1 MVVAEW
7 RGGSGDGAIG
17 GAGGRDGM
25 SRPNPKLAI
34 PALLLVVGAAGIWY
48 ETGRRNHQAAGTLSG
63 NGTVEATEVDVG
75 SRISGRLLTVVPREG
90 EAVRRGQEVAT
101 LEASELEAQVA
112 QARGNLAAAESVF
125 AEIGAGTRAEEIRLL
140 KAQLQSA
147 RDVQAQ
153 AQARLDLLRAGARGE
168 VLEQLRASVRQA
180 QVALEDAQRD
190 LDRTGQ
196 LADQGMV
203 ARRDLD
209 VATARRD
216 GTAAAL
222 DAARQR
228 LAEAEGGAR
237 PEEVRAAE
245 ASLAQAA
252 SLVKSAQASLDLAV
266 AGPRRETVRAA
277 EARAEAARGAVGA
290 AEALLAQTRI
300 VAPSDGRVTL
310 RNAEPG
316 EVVTPGFPIVR
327 IADLARVWLRVY
339 VPEPQIGRVK
349 AGQRAEVSADAFAGR
364 TFPGVVTEIAE
375 RPEYTPKN
383 VQTREER
390 VKLVF
395 GVKVEVEN
403 PGGELKPGM
412 PADAVIA
419 VGD

>member
-1 MVVAEW
+1 V
-7 RGGSGDGAIG
+7 
-17 GAGGRDGM
+17 
-25 SRPNPKLAI
+25 RPANPRIAL
-34 PALLLVVGAAGIWY
+34 PALLLVLGVAGIWY
-48 ETGRRNHQAAGTLSG
+48 EAGRRNHQATGTLSG

-90 EAVRRGQEVAT
+90 EAVRRGEEVAT

-112 QARGNLAAAESVF
+112 QAGGNLAAAEAGF
-125 AEIGAGTRAEEIRLL
+125 AELSAGTRAEEIRFL
-140 KAQLQSA
+140 KAQVQSA
-147 RDVQAQ
+147 RDIQAQ
-153 AQARLDLLRAGARGE
+153 AQARLDLVRAGTRAE
-168 VLEQLRASVRQA
+168 TLEQLRAAMRQA
-180 QVALEDAQRD
+180 QVAYDDAQRD
-190 LDRTGQ
+190 SERTRQ

-216 GTAAAL
+216 GAAAGL

-245 ASLAQAA
+245 AGLAQAGA
-252 SLVKSAQASLDLAV
+252 QVRSAQASLDLAV
-266 AGPRRETVRAA
+266 AGPRRETLRTA
-277 EARAEAARGAVGA
+277 EARAEAARGAVAA

-300 VAPSDGRVTL
+300 AAPADGRVTL

-349 AGQRAEVSADAFAGR
+349 TGQRAAVSVDAFPGR
-364 TFPGVVTEIAE
+364 AFPGVVTEIAE

-395 GVKVEVEN
+395 GVKIEVEN
-403 PGGELKPGM
+403 PDGELKPGM
-412 PADAVIA
+412 PADAAITVA
-419 VGD
+419 D

>member
-1 MVVAEW
+1 M
-7 RGGSGDGAIG
+7 GKPG
-17 GAGGRDGM
+17 
-25 SRPNPKLAI
+25 PKIAI
-34 PALLLVVGAAGIWY
+34 PALLLALGAAGIWY
-48 ETGRRNHQAAGTLSG
+48 ESGRRNHQAAGTLSG

-101 LEASELEAQVA
+101 LEAAELEAQVA
-112 QARGNLAAAESVF
+112 QARGNLAAAEAAF
-125 AEIGAGTRAEEIRLL
+125 ADLGAGTRAEEIRFLR
-140 KAQLQSA
+140 AQVQAA

-153 AQARLDLLRAGARGE
+153 AQARLDLVRAGARPE
-168 VLEQLRASVRQA
+168 TLEQLRAAVRQA
-180 QVALEDAQRD
+180 QAAADDAQRD
-190 LDRTGQ
+190 FERTGQ
-196 LADQGMV
+196 LAGQGMV

-216 GTAAAL
+216 GAAAGL

-245 ASLAQAA
+245 AGLAQAA
-252 SLVKSAQASLDLAV
+252 TLVKSAQASLDLAV
-266 AGPRRETVRAA
+266 AGPRRETLRAA
-277 EARAEAARGAVGA
+277 EARAEAARGAVAA

-300 VAPSDGRVTL
+300 VAPTDGRVTL

-349 AGQRAEVSADAFAGR
+349 TGQRAAVSVDAFPGR

-383 VQTREER
+383 VQTRDER
-390 VKLVF
+390 AKLVF

-403 PGGELKPGM
+403 TGGELKPGM
-412 PADAVIA
+412 PADAVIT

>member
-1 MVVAEW
+1 M
-7 RGGSGDGAIG
+7 G
-17 GAGGRDGM
+17 
-25 SRPNPKLAI
+25 RPNPKIAI
-34 PALLLVVGAAGIWY
+34 PALLLALGAAGIWF
-48 ETGRRNHQAAGTLSG
+48 EAGRQNHQAAGTLSG
-63 NGTVEATEVDVG
+63 NGTVEATEVDVA
-75 SRISGRLLTVVPREG
+75 SRIAGRLLTVVPREG

-101 LEASELEAQVA
+101 LEATELEAQLA
-112 QARGNLAAAESVF
+112 QARGNLAAAEAAF
-125 AEIGAGTRAEEIRLL
+125 AEIGAGTRAEEIRFL
-140 KAQLQSA
+140 KAQVQSA
-147 RDVQAQ
+147 RDAQAQ
-153 AQARLDLLRAGARGE
+153 AQARLDLVRAGTRPE
-168 VLEQLRASVRQA
+168 TLEQLRAGVRQA
-180 QVALEDAQRD
+180 QAAYDDAERDFERSGRLES
-190 LDRTGQ
+190 
-196 LADQGMV
+196 QGML

-216 GTAAAL
+216 GAAAGL

-245 ASLAQAA
+245 AGLAQAGA
-252 SLVKSAQASLDLAV
+252 QVRSAQASLDLAV
-266 AGPRRETVRAA
+266 AGPRRETLRTA
-277 EARAEAARGAVGA
+277 EARAEAARGAVAA

-300 VAPSDGRVTL
+300 VAPTDGRVTL

-316 EVVTPGFPIVR
+316 EVVTSGFPIVR

-349 AGQRAEVSADAFAGR
+349 TGQRAAVSVDAFAGR

-375 RPEYTPKN
+375 KPEYTPKN

-395 GVKVEVEN
+395 GVKIEVEN

-412 PADAVIA
+412 PADAVIT

>member
-1 MVVAEW
+1 MNRA
-7 RGGSGDGAIG
+7 
-17 GAGGRDGM
+17 
-25 SRPNPKLAI
+25 NPRIVI
-34 PALLLVVGAAGIWY
+34 PALLLVLGAAGIWY
-48 ETGRRNHQAAGTLSG
+48 EAGRRDHHSAGTLSG
-63 NGTVEATEVDVG
+63 NGTVEATEVDVS

-90 EAVRRGQEVAT
+90 EAVRRGQDVAT
-101 LEASELEAQVA
+101 LEASELEAQLA
-112 QARGNLAAAESVF
+112 QARGNLAAAEAAF
-125 AEIGAGTRAEEIRLL
+125 AEIGAGTRAEELRLL
-140 KAQLQSA
+140 KAQVQSA

-153 AQARLDLLRAGARGE
+153 AQARLDLVRAGARPE
-168 VLEQLRASVRQA
+168 VLEQLRAAVRQA
-180 QVALEDAQRD
+180 QVAHEDAQRD
-190 LDRTGQ
+190 LERTGQ
-196 LADQGMV
+196 LAEQGMV

-216 GTAAAL
+216 GAAAGL

-228 LAEAEGGAR
+228 LAESEGGAR

-245 ASLAQAA
+245 AALAQTAA
-252 SLVKSAQASLDLAV
+252 LVGSAQASLDLAV
-266 AGPRRETVRAA
+266 AGPRRETIRAA
-277 EARAEAARGAVGA
+277 EARAEAARGAVAA
-290 AEALLAQTRI
+290 AEALLAQTSI
-300 VAPSDGRVTL
+300 VAPADGRVTL

-327 IADLARVWLRVY
+327 IADLARVWLRVF

-349 AGQRAEVSADAFAGR
+349 TGQRAAVSVDAFAGR

-390 VKLVF
+390 AKLVF
-395 GVKVEVEN
+395 GVKIEVEN

-412 PADAVIA
+412 PADAVIT

>member
-1 MVVAEW
+1 VQAV
-7 RGGSGDGAIG
+7 
-17 GAGGRDGM
+17 
-25 SRPNPKLAI
+25 SRPNPKIAI
-34 PALLLVVGAAGIWY
+34 PALLILLGAAGIWY
-48 ETGRRNHQAAGTLSG
+48 EAGRRNHQAAGTLSG
-63 NGTVEATEVDVG
+63 NGTVEATEVDIG

-101 LEASELEAQVA
+101 LETAELEAQVA
-112 QARGNLAAAESVF
+112 QARGNLAAAEAGA
-125 AEIGAGTRAEEIRLL
+125 AELGAGTRIEEIRVL
-140 KAQLQSA
+140 KAQVQSA

-153 AQARLDLLRAGARGE
+153 AQARLDLVRAGTRPE
-168 VLEQLRASVRQA
+168 ILEQLRAAVRQA
-180 QVALEDAQRD
+180 VAAADDAQRD
-190 LDRTGQ
+190 LERVGR
-196 LADQGMV
+196 LAEQGMV

-216 GTAAAL
+216 GVVAAL

-252 SLVKSAQASLDLAV
+252 ALVTSAQASLDLAV
-266 AGPRRETVRAA
+266 AGPRRETLKAA
-277 EARAEAARGAVGA
+277 EARVEAARGAVA
-290 AEALLAQTRI
+290 ATEALLAQTRI
-300 VAPSDGRVTL
+300 AAPTEGRVTL

-316 EVVTPGFPIVR
+316 EVVTPGFPIIR

-349 AGQRAEVSADAFAGR
+349 VGQRATVSVDAFPGR
-364 TFPGVVTEIAE
+364 PFPGVVTEIAE

-390 VKLVF
+390 AKLVF
-395 GVKVEVEN
+395 GVKIEVEN

-412 PADAVIA
+412 PADAVIT